1 MCRGKGITTMARID
15 CSTVL
20 GFAQEAD
27 RVCNMHKKCDDCPF
41 SGKKKCPMAVL
52 EYDKPDVQAIVD
64 SLQKWSDEHLVKT
77 RLEDLNEKYPNYRF
91 YENDECPDIR
101 PSAFGYCDNCLY
113 CRNSKQTLRY
123 CWDEPVNGGAT
134 GKAVE

>member
-1 MCRGKGITTMARID
+1 MAKID
-15 CSTVL
+15 CGVTENYAAETIRACRMYNDCS
-20 GFAQEAD
+20 
-27 RVCNMHKKCDDCPF
+27 DCPF
-41 SGKKKCPMAVL
+41 ETNDICPRSIFDGDIERA
-52 EYDKPDVQAIVD
+52 KRAIAA
-64 SLQKWSDEHLVKT
+64 LQKWSDKHPVKT

-91 YENDECPDIR
+91 YENDQCPDRR
-101 PSAFGYCDNCLY
+101 PSVFGYCDNCLY